1 MTIDNY
7 STHVLREVCPRDY
20 YWFALIENDFADVNP
35 LITNLQTLALLL
47 EGDEEDLMLV
57 PRSAVTPLVWWMTEN
72 LLNEKVMKLDQWY
85 ETAFHLCKQRFDVTM
100 DWMESQPVSKIL
112 LMTQV
117 ITKFAKEQER
127 EMKKAR
133 RKK

>member
-7 STHVLREVCPRDY
+7 STHILREVCPRDY

-47 EGDEEDLMLV
+47 EGDEEDLMMV
-57 PRSAVTPLVWWMTEN
+57 PRSAVSPLVWWMTEN

-85 ETAFHLCKQRFDVTM
+85 ETAFHLCKQRFDMTM

-117 ITKFAKEQER
+117 VTKFAKEQER

>member
-1 MTIDNY
+1 VTVDNY
-7 STHVLREVCPRDY
+7 STHILREVCPRDY

-57 PRSAVTPLVWWMTEN
+57 PKSAVSPLIWWVTEN

-117 ITKFAKEQER
+117 VTKFAKEQER

>member
-1 MTIDNY
+1 MTIDSY
-7 STHVLREVCPRDY
+7 STYLLREVCPRDY
-20 YWFALIENDFADVNP
+20 YWFALLENDFPDCPP
-35 LITNLQTLALLL
+35 LVSNLLTLALLMD
-47 EGDEEDLMLV
+47 GDEEDLMRIPKCEVGPLLWW
-57 PRSAVTPLVWWMTEN
+57 AVDN

-85 ETAFHLCKQRFDVTM
+85 ETAFHLCKQRFDMTM

-117 ITKFAKEQER
+117 VTKYAKEQER

>member
-1 MTIDNY
+1 MTIDSY
-7 STHVLREVCPRDY
+7 STYLLREVCPRDY
-20 YWFALIENDFADVNP
+20 YWFALLENDFPDCPP
-35 LITNLQTLALLL
+35 LVSNLLTLALLMD
-47 EGDEEDLMLV
+47 GDEEDLMRIPKCEVGPLLWW
-57 PRSAVTPLVWWMTEN
+57 AVDN
-72 LLNEKVMKLDQWY
+72 LLNEKIMKLDQWY
-85 ETAFHLCKQRFDVTM
+85 ETAFHLCKQRFDATM

-117 ITKFAKEQER
+117 VTKYAKEQER

>member
-1 MTIDNY
+1 MDDE
-7 STHVLREVCPRDY
+7 STYIFREVCPRDY
-20 YWFALIENDFADVNP
+20 YWFSLLENDFKDCAPV
-35 LITNLQTLALLL
+35 ITNLQTLAILMD
-47 EGDEEDLMLV
+47 GDEDELFMVPKRHAGVLM
-57 PRSAVTPLVWWMTEN
+57 WWMSST
-72 LLNEKVMKLDQWY
+72 LLDEKIMKLDQWY
-85 ETAFHLCKQRFDVTM
+85 ETAFHLCKQRFDVTI

-117 ITKFAKEQER
+117 VTKFGKEQER

>member
-1 MTIDNY
+1 MMLD
-7 STHVLREVCPRDY
+7 
-20 YWFALIENDFADVNP
+20 
-35 LITNLQTLALLL
+35 
-47 EGDEEDLMLV
+47 GDEEDLMFV
-57 PRSAVTPLVWWMTEN
+57 PKRDVGVLIWWMVPN
-72 LLNEKVMKLDQWY
+72 LLDEKIMKLDQWY
-85 ETAFHLCKQRFDVTM
+85 EVAFHLSKQRFDVTM
-100 DWMESQPVSKIL
+100 DWMETQPVSKIL

>member
-7 STHVLREVCPRDY
+7 STHILREVCPRDY

-117 ITKFAKEQER
+117 VTKFAKEQER